1 MRDRDIDDIL
11 KQAAQAKQDVDPA
24 LLNRISMSIGSSLQ
38 PVRALPPAWILASG
52 LALICGTVAF
62 AGAMLLGPHGVQKMS
77 AVEIG
82 LIFSVLSIFVWLA
95 AMLCVAEAIPGSRRP
110 IALWLLVASGCIGL
124 AGAFGLLFHDYRTG
138 RFVSQGLPCLNA
150 GLIHALP
157 ACLAAWLFLR
167 RGLAVNPVA
176 AGLAKGTLAGLAG
189 VTMLELHCPNFETLH
204 LMVWHIA
211 VIPISGAAGAL
222 AAYLVAHNT
231 RALSRRQKTRSRSR

>member
-1 MRDRDIDDIL
+1 
-11 KQAAQAKQDVDPA
+11 
-24 LLNRISMSIGSSLQ
+24 
-38 PVRALPPAWILASG
+38 
-52 LALICGTVAF
+52 
-62 AGAMLLGPHGVQKMS
+62 MLLGPHGVQKMS

-110 IALWLLVASGCIGL
+110 TAPWLLLVTGCIAL
-124 AGAFGLLFHDYRTG
+124 GATFGLLFHDYRTEG
-138 RFVSQGLPCLNA
+138 FVSQGLPCLTA

-157 ACLAAWLFLR
+157 ACLVAWLLLS

-189 VTMLELHCPNFETLH
+189 VTMLELHCPNFEAPH

-222 AAYLVAHNT
+222 VAYTT
-231 RALSRRQKTRSRSR
+231 RSLSHQQTTRSRSG

>member
-11 KQAAQAKQDVDPA
+11 KQAAQAKQEVDPA
-24 LLNRISMSIGSSLQ
+24 LLNRISVSIGSSLH
-38 PVRALPPAWILASG
+38 PVRALPPSWILASG
-52 LALICGTVAF
+52 LVLICSTVAIG
-62 AGAMLLGPHGVQKMS
+62 GAMLLGPHGIQKMS
-77 AVEIG
+77 AVEIA
-82 LIFSVLSIFVWLA
+82 LIFSLLSILVWLA

-110 IALWLLVASGCIGL
+110 IVPWLLVASGCIGL
-124 AGAFGLLFHDYRTG
+124 AGAFGLLFHDYRTE
-138 RFVSQGLPCLNA
+138 RFVSQGLACLAA

-157 ACLAAWLFLR
+157 ACLATWLLLS

-189 VTMLELHCPNFETLH
+189 VTMLELHCPNFEALH

-222 AAYLVAHNT
+222 VAYTT
-231 RALSRRQKTRSRSR
+231 RSLGRQQKTRSRSG